1 VKINMPWKVL
11 KMVKRYAKTTDDS
24 LMKNKP
30 NDQVRPKRH
39 SRAKP
44 PMTHDLEEQKKKKK
58 RETMRH
64 ERGTFS
70 SSREQK
76 KSLQHCIL
84 QH

>member
-1 VKINMPWKVL
+1 MKINMPWKVL

-44 PMTHDLEEQKKKKK
+44 PMTHDL
-58 RETMRH
+58 REH
-64 ERGTFS
+64 IKEK
-70 SSREQK
+70 Q
-76 KSLQHCIL
+76 
-84 QH
+84 